1 MAISKRAKARMKV
14 ATASEKKTIEKA
26 AKTLFNNEL
35 MGAKRMNEIIR
46 WSKKC

>member
-1 MAISKRAKARMKV
+1 MPLSKRAKARLKV
-14 ATASEKKTIEKA
+14 ATASERKTVEKA

>member
-1 MAISKRAKARMKV
+1 MALSKRAKARLKV
-14 ATASEKKTIEKA
+14 ATASERKTVEKA

>member
-1 MAISKRAKARMKV
+1 MALSKRAKARMKV
-14 ATASEKKTIEKA
+14 ASVSEKKAIEKA

>member
-1 MAISKRAKARMKV
+1 MALSKRAKARLKV
-14 ATASEKKTIEKA
+14 ATASEKKSIASA

-35 MGAKRMNEIIR
+35 MGVKRMNEIIR